1 MREHRGFRMKLNTK
15 LKLCLLPA
23 AAGLGVFYFIPFVR
37 VIFYSFMKDT
47 YQGRFVGLSNYAAVL
62 GNSYFQK
69 AAVNTGVMILIC
81 VPLFLLGTA
90 VISLLCY
97 RGKRGGL
104 FLRRVSILPLF
115 LPSFCVVSAFLV
127 FFGQVE
133 SEWPIYLL
141 FLWKY
146 LGMGVIILFSAFEG
160 IDTDLYD
167 AARTEG
173 ADWRQIYA
181 YITLPLLKRP
191 VKFILVMGIVYCFRT
206 FRESYLYYGTNYPP
220 DYAYTLQYYMNN
232 QFLKLN
238 YQNMAAASVILTVVL
253 TAFLFLCLYRK
264 KEDAV

>member
-1 MREHRGFRMKLNTK
+1 MKLNTK
-15 LKLCLLPA
+15 FGLCLMPA

-37 VIFYSFMKDT
+37 VIYYSFMKDM
-47 YQGRFVGLSNYAAVL
+47 YQGRFAGISNYMAVLSND
-62 GNSYFQK
+62 YFRK
-69 AAVNTGVMILIC
+69 AAVNTGKMILIC
-81 VPLFLLGTA
+81 VPLFLTGTA

-97 RGKRGGL
+97 RGRTGGV

-115 LPSFCVVSAFLV
+115 LPSFCVVSAFLA

-133 SEWPIYLL
+133 NEWPVYLL

-146 LGMGVIILFSAFEG
+146 LGMGVIILYSAFEG
-160 IDTDLYD
+160 INPDFYD

-173 ADWRQIYA
+173 ASWLQIYA
-181 YITLPLLKRP
+181 GITLPLLKRP
-191 VKFILVMGIVYCFRT
+191 VKFILIMGIVYCFRT

-232 QFLKLN
+232 QFLRLN
-238 YQNMAAASVILTVVL
+238 YQNMAAASVILTAVL

-264 KEDAV
+264 KEDMV

>member
-1 MREHRGFRMKLNTK
+1 MRLKLKLNTK
-15 LKLCLLPA
+15 LKLCLVPA
-23 AAGLGVFYFIPFVR
+23 AAGLGIFYFIPFVR
-37 VIFYSFMKDT
+37 VIYYSFMKDM
-47 YQGRFVGLSNYAAVL
+47 YHGRFAGLSNYTAVL
-62 GNSYFQK
+62 TNDYFRK
-69 AAVNTGVMILIC
+69 AAVNTGMMILIC

-97 RGKRGGL
+97 RGKTAGVV
-104 FLRRVSILPLF
+104 LRRVSILPLF

-127 FFGQVE
+127 FLKQVE
-133 SEWPIYLL
+133 NEWPVYLL

-160 IDTDLYD
+160 IPPDFYD

-173 ADWRQIYA
+173 ANWRQIY
-181 YITLPLLKRP
+181 IRIILPLIKRP
-191 VKFILVMGIVYCFRT
+191 IKFILIMGIVYCFRT

-264 KEDAV
+264 NEDLI

>member
-1 MREHRGFRMKLNTK
+1 MRLKLKLNTK
-15 LKLCLLPA
+15 LKLCLVPV
-23 AAGLGVFYFIPFVR
+23 AAGLSIFYFIPFVR
-37 VIFYSFMKDT
+37 VICYSFMKDI
-47 YQGRFVGLSNYAAVL
+47 YQGRFAGLSNYASVL
-62 GNSYFQK
+62 NNDYFQK
-69 AAVNTGVMILIC
+69 AAVNTGRMILIC
-81 VPLFLLGTA
+81 IPLFLLGTA
-90 VISLLCY
+90 IISLLCY
-97 RGKRGGL
+97 RGKTSGV

-127 FFGQVE
+127 FFRQVE
-133 SEWPIYLL
+133 NEWPIYLL

-160 IDTDLYD
+160 INPDFYD

-173 ADWRQIYA
+173 ANWPQIYTS
-181 YITLPLLKRP
+181 ITLPLLERP
-191 VKFILVMGIVYCFRT
+191 IKFILIMGIVYSFRT

-253 TAFLFLCLYRK
+253 TSFLFLCLYRK
-264 KEDAV
+264 KEDMV